1 MDIIFIKAAC
11 RQWHRQTAMPSP
23 PIQRSGNHRQ
33 AVRNRLSA
41 LPRPA
46 DVRLAPISR
55 LRTSRQPDGEP
66 LLDRSDKGE
75 AGALKITDYLETEA
89 RQLDSCWSGWWRML
103 QADRRQR
110 PPGGIPS
117 FQNEEVDPD
126 LEKKEHGATYTVTPT
141 THRREKKLKN

>member
-1 MDIIFIKAAC
+1 
-11 RQWHRQTAMPSP
+11 MPSP
-23 PIQRSGNHRQ
+23 PIRRSGNHRQ

-46 DVRLAPISR
+46 AVGLAPIST

-66 LLDRSDKGE
+66 LPNRSDKGE

-103 QADRRQR
+103 QADTQQR
-110 PPGGIPS
+110 PPDGG
-117 FQNEEVDPD
+117 FEGEGQRRNV
-126 LEKKEHGATYTVTPT
+126 HGATVDGQA
-141 THRREKKLKN
+141 RKKT